1 MDDASPPAACRLCGT
16 PLPDGAERCP
26 SCGLAVA
33 TDISGAAIRRL
44 VAGLAAI
51 YLFTAI
57 VLILTR

>member
-1 MDDASPPAACRLCGT
+1 MDDAPPPAACRLCGT
-16 PLPDGAERCP
+16 ALPDGAERCS

-33 TDISGAAIRRL
+33 TDISGAALRRL
-44 VAGLAAI
+44 AAGVAVI

>member
-1 MDDASPPAACRLCGT
+1 MDDAPLPAACRLCWT
-16 PLPDGAERCP
+16 ALPDGAERCP

-33 TDISGAAIRRL
+33 TDISGVALRRL
-44 VAGLAAI
+44 AAGVAAI